1 VKQAISVKQ
10 AMRNAMNGTRRDLA
24 DATQHVQRQYP
35 RTCSVTAR
43 RGIWA
48 IAICFLT
55 VLPVAGLRA
64 FPLSGDQTVLPPGTE
79 LNEDALYRPTEVF
92 HSEARGGFKSYMV
105 DLGDLAF
112 NSPDVLGGAARRAGM
127 SCGTCHV
134 NGAGNPRLY
143 VPGMSTRPGNFDTT
157 GPLFNPKA
165 HNGMLDPVR
174 IPSLRG
180 ARFLAPYGNDGRIA
194 SLRDFVRNVVVNEFS
209 GPEPSPVILDALVAY
224 IEDIDFLQN
233 PSLDSRGR
241 LTAQTSAAERRG
253 EAIFNQPFPH
263 DPVMSCATCH
273 IPSGAFVD
281 HKQHDVGS
289 GGLFKTP
296 TLLNA
301 DFNGPYFH
309 DGRYDRLDQV
319 VAHFDR
325 VFELGLAPQER
336 SDLIAYLTAVG
347 DGVLPFDRDGVTGQ
361 LKEINDFASVLE
373 IAIPNHDLA
382 VIDLAVSTLGQE
394 FRDLTEMFPDRR
406 DATVSGGLQQR
417 LAARAALKD
426 SVIRFR
432 HIGTAAAAGHF
443 DEAAAEFKE
452 YRKLSVSVLPL
463 MLAMAQQWS
472 LFNPVVHD
480 AHYAALR
487 RTLVQTQT
495 MAQARPAPADGG
507 GESAAKSLQNGR

>member
-1 VKQAISVKQ
+1 
-10 AMRNAMNGTRRDLA
+10 M
-24 DATQHVQRQYP
+24 
-35 RTCSVTAR
+35 TAR

-48 IAICFLT
+48 IAVCLLT
-55 VLPVAGLRA
+55 ALPVGGAQAL
-64 FPLSGDQTVLPPGTE
+64 PLTGDQTVLPPGTE

-92 HSEARGGFKSYMV
+92 HSEAHGGFKSYMV

-143 VPGMSTRPGNFDTT
+143 VPGMSSRPGNFDTT

-194 SLRDFVRNVVVNEFS
+194 SLRDFVHNVVVNEFS
-209 GPEPSPVILDALVAY
+209 GPEPSPAILDALVAY

-241 LTAQTSAAERRG
+241 LTAQTSAAEQRG
-253 EAIFNQPFPH
+253 EAIFTRPFPH
-263 DPVMSCATCH
+263 DPTTSCATCH

-296 TLLNA
+296 TLVNA
-301 DFNGPYFH
+301 DFNAPYFH

-325 VFELGLAPQER
+325 VFELGLTPQER
-336 SDLIAYLTAVG
+336 SDLTAYLTAVG
-347 DGVLPFDRDGVTGQ
+347 DGALPLDREGVTAQ

-373 IAIPNHDLA
+373 IAIPDHDLA
-382 VIDLAVSTLGQE
+382 VIDLAVSTVGQE

-406 DATVSGGLQQR
+406 DATITGGLQER
-417 LAARAALKD
+417 LAARAVLKD
-426 SVIRFR
+426 TVIRFR
-432 HIGTAAAAGHF
+432 HIGTAAAAGRF

-452 YRKLSVSVLPL
+452 YRKMSVGMLPL
-463 MLAMAQQWS
+463 LLGTAQQWS
-472 LFNPVVHD
+472 LFNPAFHD

-487 RTLVQTQT
+487 RTIQQART
-495 MAQARPAPADGG
+495 MAQMRAAPADNV
-507 GESAAKSLQNGR
+507 GENVAKPPQTGP